1 MRRTVSL
8 ATLVACSLV
17 LGCSTMRPSGAQH
30 PGIVEKNPSALTRA
44 FPNSATLV
52 TQTMAEVMSGDSILE
67 NISMTPDVQS
77 REFRNFSRLDRQ
89 ALKISPL
96 TPANDVNYNIRA
108 RCKDGS
114 PVAVAVR
121 LKGEAGCEVSVL
133 YGFSGEPDLSRDLL
147 DKAQAALASPRD
159 GAVAKTVGSK
169 SERTGRAIR

>member
-1 MRRTVSL
+1 MVRLPSL
-8 ATLVACSLV
+8 IACCLV
-17 LGCSTMRPSGAQH
+17 LGCSTMRPGGSQH
-30 PGIVEKNPSALTRA
+30 PGIVEKNPSAVTRT
-44 FPNSATLV
+44 FDGSATLV
-52 TQTMAEVMSGDSILE
+52 AQTMADVMSEDAILE

-77 REFRNFSRLDRQ
+77 REFRNFSRADRQ
-89 ALKISPL
+89 ALNISQL
-96 TPANDVNYNIRA
+96 TPANDVNFNIKA

-159 GAVAKTVGSK
+159 AAVAKTAASK
-169 SERTGRAIR
+169 SERPGRSSR